1 MECLRLW
8 GRVWVA
14 ALLSTLIW
22 LGAARA
28 HEVVPTV
35 GDFLAEN
42 DRIVLS
48 LSGAV
53 EAFVAGLDLHGLTN
67 TNDSAQS
74 AEYDRLRG
82 LPPEQLAVEVAAAWP
97 GLAERI
103 ELSADGAPVSLSLM
117 DVQIGAIGDTD
128 LPRNSTLVLN
138 GDLGTA
144 SYIELNW
151 PGELGGLVLRQ
162 QGVEQPYTGFLSGGQ
177 SSGPIALSGSQQSA
191 WGAFLSYIP
200 VGFDHILPKGLDHI
214 LFVLGLFFLAPRLGP
229 LLWQVTAFTAAHT
242 ITLALAAL
250 GWVVVPGSVVEPLI
264 ALSIAW
270 VALENV
276 WRGELTPWRPLV
288 VFGFG
293 LLHGL
298 GFASVLAEFGL
309 PQAQFIPALLGFNV
323 GVEIGQLV
331 VIAAAFALT
340 WVALRYDAARI
351 ERGRAV
357 VIALALAAASVV
369 LLVLP
374 GDLRLLAVTA
384 VVLTG
389 LSAISVVF
397 YWPYR
402 GAVAIP
408 ASLIIAAVGLWWA
421 YERVFL

>member
-1 MECLRLW
+1 MGCLRLW

-14 ALLSTLIW
+14 ALLSTLMS

-35 GDFLAEN
+35 AEFQV
-42 DRIVLS
+42 DGTQITVTLT
-48 LSGAV
+48 GAV
-53 EAFVAGLDLHGLTN
+53 EAFVAGLDLDGLTD
-67 TNDSAQS
+67 TNDSAAS
-74 AEYDRLRG
+74 DDYDRLRA
-82 LPPEQLAVEVAAAWP
+82 LPPADLAGRVAEAWP
-97 GLAERI
+97 GLAGRI
-103 ELSADGAPVSLSLM
+103 QLRADGAPVALTLD
-117 DVQIGAIGDTD
+117 DVDAGAVGSVD
-128 LPRNSTLVLN
+128 LPRNSTLHLT
-138 GDLGTA
+138 GDLGAA
-144 SYIELNW
+144 SYIELDW
-151 PGELGGLVLRQ
+151 PADLGALVLRQ
-162 QGVEQPYTGFLSGGQ
+162 QGVDAPYTGYLSGGA
-177 SSGPIALSGSQQSA
+177 STGPIALSGTSQTA
-191 WGAFLSYIP
+191 WQTFFSYIP

-276 WRGELTPWRPLV
+276 WRRDMTPWRPLL

-298 GFASVLAEFGL
+298 GFASVLADFGL

-323 GVEIGQLV
+323 GVEVGQLA
-331 VIAAAFALT
+331 VIAAAFLLT
-340 WVALRYDAARI
+340 MVALRYDAALI
-351 ERGRAV
+351 DRGRAV
-357 VIALALAAASVV
+357 TIALALVAVSVA

-389 LSAISVVF
+389 LSAVSVVL
-397 YWPYR
+397 YQSYR
-402 GAVAIP
+402 AAVAIP